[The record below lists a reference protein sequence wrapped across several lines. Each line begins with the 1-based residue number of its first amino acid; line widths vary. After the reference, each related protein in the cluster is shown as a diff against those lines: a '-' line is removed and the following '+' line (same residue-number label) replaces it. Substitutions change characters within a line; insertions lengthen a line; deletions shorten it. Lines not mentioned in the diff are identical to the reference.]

1 MCKTCHS
8 IDIATDYSS
17 FLHSKASNNSWEN
30 IIVSTV
36 LFSNVNN
43 TIQAKNSSYI
53 QRKNLYRPFQK
64 TKRRYS
70 KLNLRKALI
79 MTEVSRLSA
88 AAAAAVAAKLL
99 QSCPTLCDPI
109 DGSPPGSPVPGILRA
124 RILEWVAISFSS
136 A

>member
-53 QRKNLYRPFQK
+53 QRKNLYHPFQK

-88 AAAAAVAAKLL
+88 AAAAKLL
-99 QSCPTLCDPI
+99 QSCPTLCNPI
-109 DGSPPGSPVPGILRA
+109 DGSPPGSPVLGILRA

>member
-88 AAAAAVAAKLL
+88 AAAKLL
-99 QSCPTLCDPI
+99 QSCPTLSDPI
-109 DGSPPGSPVPGILRA
+109 DGSPPGSSIHGIFQA
-124 RILEWVAISFSS
+124 RVLEWGAIAFSVQTVY
-136 A
+136 